1 MSSLLT
7 LTLLNCL
14 VRPLS
19 YFCMKVHIPLDLQII
34 TVVFILLT
42 EESLN

>member
-14 VRPLS
+14 RPLS

-34 TVVFILLT
+34 TVVFLLLT